1 VILNTPLVS
10 CYKLYE
16 SPFWLIFARKKLH
29 AISYIY
35 YSLPF
40 SLDDFYPSI
49 PSFLFVIGCV
59 ILLVYYVVGYRKN
72 RQGKYSSSA
81 SSSEPRRTSL
91 NEKKSYSHLCDMFME
106 MTKP

>member
-1 VILNTPLVS
+1 VCLLLIANVVILNTPLVS

-16 SPFWLIFARKKLH
+16 SPFLLIFARKKYF

-59 ILLVYYVVGYRKN
+59 ILLVYYVVGYRKKTVRAN
-72 RQGKYSSSA
+72 IA
-81 SSSEPRRTSL
+81 L
-91 NEKKSYSHLCDMFME
+91 ALI
-106 MTKP
+106 

>member
-1 VILNTPLVS
+1 LQE
-10 CYKLYE
+10 KL
-16 SPFWLIFARKKLH
+16 LH

-59 ILLVYYVVGYRKN
+59 ILLVYYVGYRKTVRAN
-72 RQGKYSSSA
+72 IALALPHLSPEERLSI
-81 SSSEPRRTSL
+81 
-91 NEKKSYSHLCDMFME
+91 EKNHTAIYVICLWK
-106 MTKP
+106 